1 MLGRFRSHLS
11 YANVMATVAVF
22 VALGGSSYA
31 AVALSKNSVKSKHI
45 GKGQVKRSDVARNAV
60 TSAKVKNLSLLAA
73 DFKAGQLPA
82 GATGPAGAMGPQGLQ
97 GPPGPTGIPPEQ
109 TLALGAYAS
118 SLPDSAAPLTGGCIN
133 LNGGATDFVRLDLPL
148 PNGAEITAVRVRYQD
163 TSPSAA
169 LAASV
174 HFVTFT
180 AGSISDDV
188 LAPAVSSA
196 PPPVVGLLNLDLGG
210 DPAPVSATRIYY
222 VNVNAALHADGFTRF
237 CGASVDYTLP

>member
-1 MLGRFRSHLS
+1 
-11 YANVMATVAVF
+11 MAVALLALF

-31 AVALSKNSVKSKHI
+31 AIKVGSRQIVNNSVRGTDI
-45 GKGQVKRSDVARNAV
+45 RNNDLG
-60 TSAKVKNLSLLAA
+60 TRDIRNGSLLTQ

-82 GATGPAGAMGPQGLQ
+82 GATGPAGPTGPQ

-118 SLPDSAAPLTGGCIN
+118 SLPGSASPLTGGCIN

-148 PNGAEITAVRVRYQD
+148 PNGAVITAVRVRYQD
-163 TSPSAA
+163 TSVSAA

-174 HFVTFT
+174 HAVTFT
-180 AGSISDDV
+180 AGSIMDDV

-196 PPPVVGLLNLDLGG
+196 PPPVVGLLDLDVGG

-222 VNVNAALHADGFTRF
+222 VNVNVAATAAPGFTRF
-237 CGASVDYTLP
+237 CGASVDYTLS